1 MNSIF
6 EELKIEVSN
15 FLDWSKSFE
24 HDGNEWETGY
34 PYWFRIYTLIG
45 KVLSGYKFIELTP
58 EVKENIF
65 YLLARD
71 NEMEEIATLLS
82 EYPDYII
89 SFAKEGL
96 DYQDYEARWQL
107 AHSIWKYGQ
116 TYSEVEGILL
126 RYYKDL
132 DEYVRRR
139 ALLALGYMKS
149 IYAEQFALESWN
161 TALEYQRI
169 AALYVLDEINS
180 TKIDDILKE
189 GEKDHYETVRSNVKT
204 IKERR
209 GNSNVL
215 YGSEGIKNKNGG
227 N

>member
-6 EELKIEVSN
+6 EELKIEVAN
-15 FLDWSKSFE
+15 FLNWSKSFE
-24 HDGNEWETGY
+24 HDGNEWEIAY

-45 KVLSGYKFIELTP
+45 EILSGYEFFELTS
-58 EVKENIF
+58 EVKGNIF

-71 NEMEEIATLLS
+71 NEMEEIAALLS
-82 EYPDYII
+82 QYPDYII

-96 DYQDYEARWQL
+96 DYHDYEARWQL
-107 AHSIWKYGQ
+107 AHYIWKYGQ
-116 TYSEVEGILL
+116 TYPEVEGILI

-149 IYAEQFALESWN
+149 IYAEQLALESWN
-161 TALEYQRI
+161 TGLEYQRI
-169 AALYVLDEINS
+169 AALYVLDEVNS

-189 GEKDHYETVRSNVKT
+189 GEEDRYETIRSNVKT

-209 GNSNVL
+209 RIL
-215 YGSEGIKNKNGG
+215 
-227 N
+227 